1 MRTNTRVE
9 QTLLRLARP
18 LWPELADMNL
28 ARQLVGVG
36 DVLTTIYGLILSIIG
51 LVWLVFATEP
61 KVILGDWPMLGLLS
75 ALIIVFTQ
83 LSFFMIIE
91 FRQDRYGSADGAL
104 NSMMVW
110 TGVLIFGAAALWP
123 ILTFRFI
130 EFLWAWRSF
139 HNPAARW
146 DNLRNL
152 VLTIAGFTIPYLA
165 SIQLH
170 AALGGHI
177 PLQTLNTQTILIAL
191 AAMVANFIIFFLIWL
206 PYLLFVIYTQRRL
219 TQQADARP
227 ILVFF
232 LLALALPTLA
242 HPFAILAAGLY
253 IIHGLAVFIFFI
265 VGLLVVAYLARQFS
279 WIAESNRQQSRQ
291 LERLEQLGRALIN
304 APPDASTL
312 TTVLETHL
320 PNMFPSGNLAVWLIP
335 GQVIYKSTEDWDVNF
350 PPIWDWTSSQSE
362 AACFTTEEPL
372 PWAAES
378 LGHRPVVCCP
388 IVAHEGSEVIGGIYL
403 ELRRLAQPWDR
414 RSLAKLFPGMQALG
428 DLISSTIHQ
437 AEEYA
442 NSLALQKVGQE
453 IQIAGQIQASFL
465 PNEFPNIPG
474 WQLSVTLEPAGGLSG
489 DFFDFIPLS
498 RGRLGLVI
506 ADVADKGLGAAL
518 YMALCRTLIRTYALE
533 YHSRPDIVFSETNE
547 RVISDARANLFI
559 TAFYG
564 VLDPANGTLTYCNAG
579 HNPPFLLGKSRQDP
593 IPLARTGMPIG
604 IEPEARW
611 ARQVVELL
619 PGDALVL
626 YTDGVTEAEDGMG
639 GFFGEELLIQAVR
652 ECQEYNA
659 FEIQANILT
668 RVHEFLRNS
677 SQYDDITL
685 MVLARENPPAASE
698 T

>member
-1 MRTNTRVE
+1 
-9 QTLLRLARP
+9 
-18 LWPELADMNL
+18 MNL

-36 DVLTTIYGLILSIIG
+36 DVITALYGLGLSILG
-51 LVWLVFATEP
+51 LGWLVKATEWQIFVT
-61 KVILGDWPMLGLLS
+61 KWPMILLLTV
-75 ALIIVFTQ
+75 LIVVFTQ

-110 TGVLIFGAAALWP
+110 AGVLIFGPTALWP
-123 ILTFRFI
+123 ILVYRFVEYIWARRTF
-130 EFLWAWRSF
+130 L
-139 HNPAARW
+139 NPAARW
-146 DNLRNL
+146 DNLRNI
-152 VLTIAGFTIPYLA
+152 VLTLSGFTIPYLV
-165 SIQLH
+165 SLEFYRN
-170 AALGGHI
+170 LGGQI
-177 PLQTLNTQTILIAL
+177 PLQAINVSTIFIAL
-191 AAMVANFIIFFLIWL
+191 AAMAANFLIFFLIWS
-206 PYLLFVIYTQRRL
+206 PYLLYVIYTQRRL

-227 ILVFF
+227 IMIFF

-242 HPFAILAAGLY
+242 HPFGILAAGLY
-253 IIHGLAVFIFFI
+253 TIHGLAVFLFFI
-265 VGLLVVAYLARQFS
+265 SGLLVVAYLARQFS

-304 APPDASTL
+304 APPDASAL
-312 TTVLETHL
+312 SSVLETHL

-335 GQVIYKSTEDWDVNF
+335 GQMVYKSTEDWDIDF
-350 PPIWDWTSSQSE
+350 RPIWDWTSAQSE
-362 AACFTTEEPL
+362 ACSFMTEEPL
-372 PWAAES
+372 PWEADS
-378 LGHRPVVCCP
+378 LGHRPVICCP

-403 ELRRLAQPWDR
+403 ELRRLAQPWDH

-428 DLISSTIHQ
+428 DQISSAIHQ

-579 HNPPFLLGKSRQDP
+579 HNPPLLFGKNRSEP
-593 IPLARTGMPIG
+593 VPLSRTGMPIG
-604 IEPEARW
+604 IEEETRW
-611 ARQVVELL
+611 SRQVVELL

-626 YTDGVTEAEDGMG
+626 YTDGVTEAQNTAGDY
-639 GFFGEELLIQAVR
+639 FGEGNLLLAAL
-652 ECQEYNA
+652 ECDDNNA

-668 RVHEFLRNS
+668 KLHEFLAES
-677 SQYDDITL
+677 SQSDDITL
-685 MVLARENPPAASE
+685 MVLAREGRAE
-698 T
+698 ELDLEKKGD